1 MTNNFQIPP
10 QLIQMMKGGGS
21 PQQILSSMLNGRN
34 DGVSQNILNM
44 MNTNNGNGIETLAR
58 NLCKSRGIDPD
69 ELMKNVQN
77 QLK

>member
-10 QLIQMMKGGGS
+10 QLIQMMKGGGN
-21 PQQILSSMLNGRN
+21 PQEMLKGMLNGRT
-34 DGVSQNILNM
+34 DGVSQNIINL
-44 MNTNNGNGIETLAR
+44 MNNNNGNGIETLAR

-69 ELMKNVQN
+69 ELMKNVQS